1 MVSIKYIYYT
11 LTLLGYRNPFFLEIF
26 TGHEIMVTS

>member
-11 LTLLGYRNPFFLEIF
+11 LTLLGYRNPFFFWKFLLA
-26 TGHEIMVTS
+26 MKLW